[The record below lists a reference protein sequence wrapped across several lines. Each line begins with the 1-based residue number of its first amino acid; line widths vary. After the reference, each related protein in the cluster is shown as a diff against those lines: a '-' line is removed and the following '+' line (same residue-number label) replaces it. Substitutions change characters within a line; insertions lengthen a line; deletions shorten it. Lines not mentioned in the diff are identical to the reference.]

1 MSPALVNATLIAALA
16 ASVLAGVFMLVLII
30 DIIKRWRRKKP
41 FGSK

>member
-1 MSPALVNATLIAALA
+1 MNPALVNAALIAAFA

-30 DIIKRWRRKKP
+30 DIIKRWRRKNF